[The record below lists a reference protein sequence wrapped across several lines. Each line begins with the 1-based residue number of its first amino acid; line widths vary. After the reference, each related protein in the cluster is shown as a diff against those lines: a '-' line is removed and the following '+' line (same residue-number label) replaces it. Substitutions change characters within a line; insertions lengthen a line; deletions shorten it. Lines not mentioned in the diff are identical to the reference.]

1 MTQIKLPHKT
11 RGRTLDPQRQIER
24 APSTQTRRIFS
35 VIKFRTPNPPATLPL
50 GHSGPCGSGDKIA
63 QIIRN
68 SVRVRL
74 PGRGSARQV
83 SRPAVREEG
92 CDEVGLK
99 SSKGLYLST
108 S

>member
-1 MTQIKLPHKT
+1 MTRVKLPHKT
-11 RGRTLDPQRQIER
+11 RGRALDPQRQIER
-24 APSTQTRRIFS
+24 APGTQTRRIFS
-35 VIKFRTPNPPATLPL
+35 VIKFRTRIPPATLPL
-50 GHSGPCGSGDKIA
+50 GHSGQCGSGYKIA

-68 SVRVRL
+68 CVRVY
-74 PGRGSARQV
+74 RGAGTARQG
-83 SRPAVREEG
+83 SLPAVREEG